1 VSADSSATPTATA
14 VPLTPVP
21 ERAAAA
27 ILGSMIALI
36 LLLMA
41 ILVQTTWVDP
51 ASASDTPPP
60 AEPAGYAQL

>member
-1 VSADSSATPTATA
+1 VSPEPRKTQSSSAIA
-14 VPLTPVP
+14 PVP

-36 LLLMA
+36 LVLMA

-51 ASASDTPPP
+51 ATAADVP
-60 AEPAGYAQL
+60 AVETAGYAQR

>member
-1 VSADSSATPTATA
+1 VSADAHATPSPTAIA
-14 VPLTPVP
+14 PVP

-36 LLLMA
+36 LVLMA

-51 ASASDTPPP
+51 TSADVP
-60 AEPAGYAQL
+60 AVETAGYAQR

>member
-1 VSADSSATPTATA
+1 MSSDTRATSTPTAIA
-14 VPLTPVP
+14 PVP

-36 LLLMA
+36 LVLMA

-51 ASASDTPPP
+51 ASAADVPAVETP
-60 AEPAGYAQL
+60 GYAHR

>member
-1 VSADSSATPTATA
+1 VSADSAASASQPTATIA
-14 VPLTPVP
+14 PVP

-51 ASASDTPPP
+51 ASASDLPPV
-60 AEPAGYAQL
+60 ETAGYAQL

>member
-1 VSADSSATPTATA
+1 MSSDTRATSTPTAIA
-14 VPLTPVP
+14 PVP

-36 LLLMA
+36 LVLMA

-51 ASASDTPPP
+51 ASAADGPTV
-60 AEPAGYAQL
+60 ETAGYAQR

>member
-1 VSADSSATPTATA
+1 VSADSSAAPTATPA
-14 VPLTPVP
+14 PVTPVP

-51 ASASDTPPP
+51 ASASDMPP

>member
-1 VSADSSATPTATA
+1 MSADSSAAPTVTA
-14 VPLTPVP
+14 APLTPVP

-51 ASASDTPPP
+51 ASASDTPP

>member
-1 VSADSSATPTATA
+1 VSADSSAKPAA
-14 VPLTPVP
+14 AAALTPVP

-41 ILVQTTWVDP
+41 ILAQTTWVNP
-51 ASASDTPPP
+51 ARATDAPP
-60 AEPAGYAQL
+60 ADPAGYATL

>member
-1 VSADSSATPTATA
+1 VSSDTRATSTPTATA
-14 VPLTPVP
+14 LLP

-36 LLLMA
+36 LVLMA

-51 ASASDTPPP
+51 ASAADVPTV
-60 AEPAGYAQL
+60 ETAGYAQR

>member
-14 VPLTPVP
+14 TALSPVP

-51 ASASDTPPP
+51 ASASDTPP
-60 AEPAGYAQL
+60 ATAADYAQL

>member
-1 VSADSSATPTATA
+1 MSADSSATPTATA
-14 VPLTPVP
+14 APVAPVP

-27 ILGSMIALI
+27 ILGSMIVLI

-51 ASASDTPPP
+51 ASASDTPL

>member
-1 VSADSSATPTATA
+1 MSADSSASPTTAATA
-14 VPLTPVP
+14 VAPVP

-27 ILGSMIALI
+27 ILGTMVALI

-51 ASASDTPPP
+51 VSATDSPPV
-60 AEPAGYAQL
+60 ETAGYAQR

>member
-1 VSADSSATPTATA
+1 VSADSSATPTAA
-14 VPLTPVP
+14 AAITPVP

-41 ILVQTTWVDP
+41 ILVRTTWVDP
-51 ASASDTPPP
+51 ASATDTPP
-60 AEPAGYAQL
+60 ADPAGYATL

>member
-1 VSADSSATPTATA
+1 MSPEPRASQSPTAIA
-14 VPLTPVP
+14 PVP

-36 LLLMA
+36 LVLMA

-51 ASASDTPPP
+51 ASASDVPSVET
-60 AEPAGYAQL
+60 AGYAQR

>member
-1 VSADSSATPTATA
+1 MSADSNASAPQA
-14 VPLTPVP
+14 VVIAPVP

-41 ILVQTTWVDP
+41 ILAQTTWVDP
-51 ASASDTPPP
+51 ARASDAPPP
-60 AEPAGYAQL
+60 AETAGYARL